1 MKRWL
6 LLLAFAGLVSPAE
19 AQQLDRISVVN
30 DRAADCSSLHSIVA
44 SVTRDCRTDDER
56 AIALFNF
63 CRLIYYHEGYPS
75 EECGVSALKLIN
87 VYGWGLCG
95 GQHSV
100 LAALYDAAGFR
111 WRYRG
116 WSNPGHT
123 TVEAFYG
130 GCWHYLDT
138 FLDFYAWRPDAAE
151 PARRTIASQEDLAAN
166 PTLVTGG
173 FLLDPVRKVC
183 YHKDNPFDYIGRH
196 VNWTAPA
203 FLVCGDDLEGVL
215 TGVRSSSPAG
225 SPRGWATVQFD
236 DLNYTTDVHLGPG
249 YSLTLDWAKTDD
261 AWFFRDQK
269 HAPRHSCGDKD
280 YRNCPAI
287 GPVLEPYAL
296 PDGRRSWSNGTLDFR
311 PDFHNDAFLAGLKEH
326 RNVAVHDAA
335 MHPADPAAPGV
346 IVVEMSS
353 PYVVARA
360 NGAVESEDVRL
371 EISKD
376 LTTWLPLDFIAISQM
391 VRGAYRYFVRCTF
404 RKPVR
409 AFELSSVVQHNQE
422 ALPFLVPGINT
433 ITVTSA
439 NPADMGAN
447 RLVVTYAWQPGSRDR
462 TPEQLFD
469 AGVEI
474 ARGHYAHWSEQP
486 VVMQKII
493 DKLPCTF
500 DIPVPTP
507 RGKQPVYPRMLFLRR
522 EMLAPGSQPRP
533 TPAPPFNSAVG
544 SGETLERLPT
554 PWLVGARPPKVVA
567 PPPVGSIALPA
578 AQTSFVSK
586 QGDVSEHHFL
596 KWLKDDSDAWAMLV
610 NFDSARLP
618 SLDSFAAA
626 RLILYVHE
634 AHDRAAMQ
642 VAAVSLAAPFEP
654 GRAYS
659 FAKLGQIAGTTI
671 VQRGDGPGAPFNPPR
686 RYEIDV
692 TRVVRE
698 WIRGEPRNGLAVRI
712 VPNRTIDDGWTV
724 RFTPS
729 KEKPLELRVDSFK
742 AENAA
747 PP

>member
-1 MKRWL
+1 
-6 LLLAFAGLVSPAE
+6 
-19 AQQLDRISVVN
+19 
-30 DRAADCSSLHSIVA
+30 
-44 SVTRDCRTDDER
+44 
-56 AIALFNF
+56 
-63 CRLIYYHEGYPS
+63 
-75 EECGVSALKLIN
+75 
-87 VYGWGLCG
+87 
-95 GQHSV
+95 
-100 LAALYDAAGFR
+100 
-111 WRYRG
+111 
-116 WSNPGHT
+116 
-123 TVEAFYG
+123 
-130 GCWHYLDT
+130 
-138 FLDFYAWRPDAAE
+138 
-151 PARRTIASQEDLAAN
+151 
-166 PTLVTGG
+166 
-173 FLLDPVRKVC
+173 
-183 YHKDNPFDYIGRH
+183 
-196 VNWTAPA
+196 
-203 FLVCGDDLEGVL
+203 
-215 TGVRSSSPAG
+215 
-225 SPRGWATVQFD
+225 
-236 DLNYTTDVHLGPG
+236 
-249 YSLTLDWAKTDD
+249 
-261 AWFFRDQK
+261 
-269 HAPRHSCGDKD
+269 
-280 YRNCPAI
+280 
-287 GPVLEPYAL
+287 
-296 PDGRRSWSNGTLDFR
+296 
-311 PDFHNDAFLAGLKEH
+311 
-326 RNVAVHDAA
+326 
-335 MHPADPAAPGV
+335 
-346 IVVEMSS
+346 
-353 PYVVARA
+353 
-360 NGAVESEDVRL
+360 
-371 EISKD
+371 
-376 LTTWLPLDFIAISQM
+376 
-391 VRGAYRYFVRCTF
+391 
-404 RKPVR
+404 
-409 AFELSSVVQHNQE
+409 
-422 ALPFLVPGINT
+422 
-433 ITVTSA
+433 
-439 NPADMGAN
+439 
-447 RLVVTYAWQPGSRDR
+447 
-462 TPEQLFD
+462 
-469 AGVEI
+469 
-474 ARGHYAHWSEQP
+474 
-486 VVMQKII
+486 MQKII